1 MIAMSSKSLDSVELY
16 PKIVVYKNLFKDI
29 TKTTKLLEEESE
41 DGLFSPWTKWSHF
54 GEYIN
59 PLFKSD
65 PCQLLISMIK
75 EIKTTNL
82 KQEEQKDA
90 ILELYEN
97 FYIATKDYANRFD
110 IKVDDQKI
118 VKTHEGENVKEWI
131 INGPSIAR
139 YKTDITDPVAM
150 TYHSDYI
157 REPITSP
164 GHKYVITAL
173 TYFNDNYSGG
183 EIDFIV
189 DGEAYMYKP
198 QAGDVLVFPSG
209 HPQILTKEG
218 KIYLHGVMPA
228 QGFKKYISRM
238 YWMKYEPGE
247 SAWFEQEEK
256 FGKEVWNKMQEKIME
271 EFRNAHPNK
280 HSAEREKRIS

>member
-16 PKIVVYKNLFKDI
+16 PKIIVYKNLFKDI
-29 TKTTKLLEEESE
+29 AKTTKLLEEESE

-54 GEYIN
+54 GEYLN
-59 PLFKSD
+59 PLFKNFQY
-65 PCQLLISMIK
+65 QLLISMIK

-82 KQEEQKDA
+82 KQEEQKNA

-110 IKVDDQKI
+110 VKVDDQKI
-118 VKTHEGENVKEWI
+118 IKTHEGEDIKEWI

-139 YKTDITDPVAM
+139 YRTDISDPLAM

-164 GHKYVITAL
+164 GYKYVITAL
-173 TYFNDNYSGG
+173 TYFNDDYKGG

-189 DGEAYMYKP
+189 DGKAYMYKP
-198 QAGDVLVFPSG
+198 NAGDVLVFPSG
-209 HPQILTKEG
+209 HPDLLMSENS
-218 KIYLHGVMPA
+218 IYLHGVMPSY
-228 QGFKKYISRM
+228 GIKKYLSRM
-238 YWMKYEPGE
+238 YWMKYSVGDSE
-247 SAWFEQEEK
+247 WFKKEK
-256 FGKEVWNKMQEKIME
+256 QFGKDVWHEMQEKIME
-271 EFRNAHPNK
+271 EFRHAHPNK
-280 HSAEREKRIS
+280 HSAEKEKRIS